1 MLAPIA
7 EFVSHDILLRNGA
20 IPIEYLTNLGGLE
33 GPRSTLVVL
42 PLKIPNADGAPARV
56 IAYEA

>member
-1 MLAPIA
+1 MFFKA
-7 EFVSHDILLRNGA
+7 
-20 IPIEYLTNLGGLE
+20 LTLFA
-33 GPRSTLVVL
+33 L